1 MEVRLDEGFLFGLG
15 AFETVAVHDGRPVF
29 LERHLERLGKTLEF
43 LQIRQ
48 EISREEVYEYVESAG
63 LTGGALK
70 LLVTAENRL
79 FLKREN
85 PYTEKDYEKGF
96 AVDFARTRRNESS
109 PLTYHKTLNYGD
121 CILENRRAKAAGLNE
136 AVFLNSRGEICEG
149 TVSNIFFVRNG
160 EIFTP
165 GKDSGL
171 LPGIMRGYV
180 LETRKVRECRITPG
194 ELHRFDE
201 CFLTNSLMGIMP
213 VARLGTVAFR
223 KRETAD
229 RIRQACREDCLRML
243 C

>member
-96 AVDFARTRRNESS
+96 INFDCCLNGSS
-109 PLTYHKTLNYGD
+109 
-121 CILENRRAKAAGLNE
+121 
-136 AVFLNSRGEICEG
+136 
-149 TVSNIFFVRNG
+149 
-160 EIFTP
+160 
-165 GKDSGL
+165 
-171 LPGIMRGYV
+171 
-180 LETRKVRECRITPG
+180 
-194 ELHRFDE
+194 
-201 CFLTNSLMGIMP
+201 CF
-213 VARLGTVAFR
+213 RY
-223 KRETAD
+223 
-229 RIRQACREDCLRML
+229 
-243 C
+243 